1 MAPRVSELAGTEMPA
16 EETPPPVVDRQQNR
30 VSGLTMPEAE
40 PDEFNDLLGARVIV
54 HGLTGRPDLNGC
66 SGRVMSWHQVHG
78 RAGVRLD
85 GETKSIAIR
94 PANLRKE
101 EATTEAVHKPPR
113 VLTVGDGDLSYSLA
127 LARAYGSAIELTA
140 STLLREEELL
150 ETYAAAA
157 ATLAELRERRV
168 CIRHGIDATA
178 LERAEPALGRQD
190 HVIFNHPHLGLADL
204 SDVQAHA
211 RRHEVLIAHYLASA
225 AALLPSVG
233 GCVHL
238 TLCGNQPKAWS
249 VEAHGR
255 RLGLAPP
262 VWLDVAVPAA
272 SAGLVRLGPQGRVT
286 IAPCRAAEEGWA
298 ARKRFRNGALGSK
311 HWLSRFGYE
320 HRRSEG
326 DMDMSVD
333 RSVELLWHA
342 TPRPD
347 GEALRGVTGTDADGK
362 AGMSSVEGEQHVCT
376 VCGFGFPTVEA
387 LSQHVQALGV
397 PEPVAVLREWRQQQ
411 LPPPPPPP
419 QPPQPP
425 QPPLQQQEQEQP
437 GECEAVPAPPGPVSG
452 ASLTCVHCGD
462 VFTSRTRLFKHLGEG
477 CDTAAPRVRES
488 VRLALLLA
496 YAGARL
502 YGAFHSDSAEE
513 ASRPTVGGCVLR
525 AARHVWG
532 ASAKEAAQVSV
543 TPLVRTEKHASAF
556 QNWFLLQLP
565 RRPSAEDARSF
576 EERLQGTGIHVL
588 AARASGGRRG
598 SDVDTSLAVTP
609 DFNSLNRPFP
619 RALLPALKRATAKAA
634 STHSAHDGASASSAE
649 PGNSTVSVH
658 GSATV
663 APRMMP
669 TLDGDGLKLDG
680 RHAAQRLVYKYALP
694 YALLM
699 RVAERRIERMGRP
712 PDTTPDSLQ
721 ARVWLSGLAEETSEE
736 GVAALLASVE
746 LEALGPPV
754 PQSAGFCEMQFAS
767 AEAAAR
773 AVVVL
778 DGKEWRGRALGA
790 MAAAEALGK
799 LGVHHRVKATLKRLT
814 DGEVSEAAAQM
825 ENLTEPR
832 SEVEGRGEGGEG
844 RGEGGEGGEGFVRA
858 SRTIKRRPRSF
869 HNFCSEK
876 ARLRGA
882 HADARHLQLVLDHC
896 GSSIQDDLR
905 NPKLHLAGQPCAP
918 VEVWEDWA
926 QGDWLVV
933 SFSAREFA
941 PQQVRRMVGALVAVV
956 SGRAEIEYIDRCFS
970 DAEVLTPLAPA
981 EPMWLERIQLSPRA
995 QQAWVAAPCLQVDVL
1010 QCQIA
1015 RLEIER
1021 DVRQLG
1027 MAALRRFA
1035 EELDAQDFS

>member
-1 MAPRVSELAGTEMPA
+1 MSSTETMA
-16 EETPPPVVDRQQNR
+16 EETPPPAVDRQQNR

-54 HGLTGRPDLNGC
+54 QGLTGRPDLNGC
-66 SGRVMSWHQVHG
+66 SGRVMSWHQMHG

-168 CIRHGIDATA
+168 CVRHAIDATA
-178 LERAEPALGRQD
+178 LEHAEPALGHQD

-204 SDVQAHA
+204 GDVQAHA

-225 AALLPSVG
+225 TALLPSVG

-262 VWLDVAVPAA
+262 VWLDVAAPAA
-272 SAGLVRLGPQGRVT
+272 SAGLVRLGPLGCVT
-286 IAPCRAAEEGWA
+286 LAPSRAAEDGWA

-347 GEALRGVTGTDADGK
+347 GKALRGVTGTDSADK
-362 AGMSSVEGEQHVCT
+362 AGMSQAEGEQHVCTEGEQHVCT
-376 VCGFGFPTVEA
+376 VCGFGFPTVET
-387 LSQHVQALGV
+387 LSRHVQALGV

-411 LPPPPPPP
+411 QQPPPPP
-419 QPPQPP
+419 QQ
-425 QPPLQQQEQEQP
+425 QQQEQLGDTVET
-437 GECEAVPAPPGPVSG
+437 VPAPPGPVPG
-452 ASLTCVHCGD
+452 APLTCAHCAD

-477 CDTAAPRVRES
+477 CDTAAPRVREY

-588 AARASGGRRG
+588 AAHASGGRRV
-598 SDVDTSLAVTP
+598 SDDETPLAVTP

-634 STHSAHDGASASSAE
+634 PTRSAHDGASASSAE
-649 PGNSTVSVH
+649 PGNGTAGVH
-658 GSATV
+658 GLATV

-669 TLDGDGLKLDG
+669 PLEGDGLKLDG

-694 YALLM
+694 YALLV
-699 RVAERRIERMGRP
+699 RVDERRIERMGRT
-712 PDTTPDSLQ
+712 PDTTPESLQ
-721 ARVWLSGLAEETSEE
+721 ASVWLSGLADESSEE
-736 GVAALLASVE
+736 SVAALLASVE
-746 LEALGPPV
+746 LEPLGPPV
-754 PQSAGFCEMQFAS
+754 PQSAGFCEVQFAS

-773 AVVVL
+773 AVAVL
-778 DGKEWRGRALGA
+778 DGTEWRGRALGV

-799 LGVHHRVKATLKRLT
+799 MGVHHRVKATLKRLT
-814 DGEVSEAAAQM
+814 DGEVGEAAAQM
-825 ENLTEPR
+825 ENLSELR
-832 SEVEGRGEGGEG
+832 SEGEG
-844 RGEGGEGGEGFVRA
+844 RGEGGEGGVRA
-858 SRTIKRRPRSF
+858 SRPIKRRPRSF

-918 VEVWEDWA
+918 VEDWEDWA

-941 PQQVRRMVGALVAVV
+941 PQQVRRMVGVLVAVV

-1027 MAALRRFA
+1027 MAALQRFA
-1035 EELDAQDFS
+1035 EEFDATDFSV